1 MKNIAILLLVVFG
14 IGLVSSCKKEPK
26 EPVLDMNQTNAAS
39 ISNPANGSSIVFT
52 EGNQDSTLMF
62 NWTAAQYELTDL
74 ETTKY
79 LLQMA
84 KSGTNFEKPSELT
97 STSDLTYSTTY
108 GVINA
113 KLLIAGEAPGTPV
126 NYDFRVVSF
135 INNTTE
141 YTNAYSAS
149 AMVELVPFEKA
160 LTTSPIYLLGSAT
173 TIGWDN
179 MLALELTYLEEG
191 KFAIVETLSGG
202 AEFIKFISDLGAWA
216 PQWGTDDTGTSEMGP
231 LVYRPT
237 EDIDDPLAIPCP
249 EEAGDYYI
257 LADTAN
263 LTYEVSKTSATLFLV
278 GDASDAGW
286 DNANGIPFTKESPG
300 IFTLTTNLKAEGGL
314 KFLEVSG
321 QWAPQWGT
329 DDTGTADTGPL
340 VYRPDEGTADPPNIV
355 APSSAGE
362 YLITLNL
369 ITKTYTIIAN

>member
-1 MKNIAILLLVVFG
+1 MKNIAILLLVIFG
-14 IGLVSSCKKEPK
+14 IGLVSSCEKEPK

-39 ISNPANGSSIVFT
+39 ISNPANGSTIVFT
-52 EGNQDSTLMF
+52 EANQDSTLEF
-62 NWTAAQYELTDL
+62 SWIPAQYSLSDL

-84 KSGTNFEKPSELT
+84 KSGTNFEIPSELT
-97 STSDLTYSTTY
+97 STTGTSYATTY
-108 GVINA
+108 GAINA
-113 KLLIAGEAPGTPV
+113 KLLVNGETPNTPV

-141 YTNAYSAS
+141 YTNAYSAAS
-149 AMVELVPFEKA
+149 TVELVPFEKV
-160 LTTSPIYLLGSAT
+160 LTIAPIYLLGSAT

-179 MLALELTYLEEG
+179 TLALEMTYLDEG
-191 KFAIVETLSGG
+191 QFAIVETLSGG
-202 AEFIKFISDLGAWA
+202 EEFIKFISDLGAWA
-216 PQWGTDDTGTSEMGP
+216 PQWGTDETGTSELGP
-231 LVYRPT
+231 MVYRPS

-249 EEAGDYYI
+249 IEAGDYYI

-263 LTYEVSKTSATLFLV
+263 LTYEVSATSATLFLV

-329 DDTGTADTGPL
+329 DDTGTAESGPL
-340 VYRPDEGTADPPNIV
+340 VYRPDEATQDPPNIA
-355 APSSAGE
+355 APSSAGS

-369 ITKTYTIIAN
+369 ITKTYTMKAQ